1 MNVNA
6 TLIVQAGNF
15 FCAYLILRYWLFK
28 PTLAAIK
35 EQEDHEESI
44 TMLIEKTR
52 LAVLNKAQERDDLWA
67 ACYKHFQKQS
77 PASANMQDAILRN
90 ITPDL
95 EPNIIAQDEM
105 DRLID
110 KGANLIATRL
120 GGRQ

>member
-15 FCAYLILRYWLFK
+15 FCAYLILRYWFFK
-28 PTLAAIK
+28 PILAAIK
-35 EQEDHEESI
+35 EQEAHEESVNR
-44 TMLIEKTR
+44 LIEKTR
-52 LAVLNKAQERDDLWA
+52 FVVLSKTQEREDLWA

-77 PASANMQDAILRN
+77 PASLNAREAILRN

-95 EPNIIAQDEM
+95 EPSIIEKDEM
-105 DRLID
+105 ARLID

>member
-15 FCAYLILRYWLFK
+15 FCAYLILRYLLFK
-28 PTLAAIK
+28 PTLVAIK
-35 EQEDHEESI
+35 EQEEHEESVNR
-44 TMLIEKTR
+44 LIEKTR
-52 LAVLNKAQERDDLWA
+52 LIVLNKTQERESLWA

-77 PASANMQDAILRN
+77 PASLNAQEAILRN

-95 EPNIIAQDEM
+95 EPSIIEKDEM